1 MPETYKLHN
10 CLSLSVVISTKKE
23 EFANNLSRCVA
34 TQTLDT
40 CLAKILEDL
49 RSLMPT
55 GIPEL
60 GLRPTEP
67 LKIENIQFKT
77 RPGIG
82 VQIDSEF
89 SNVRQFYLV
98 LLLVAILHAWLR
110 TVLKKQTDVLPQ
122 FYFHLQINFEGTPL
136 FFKFDLLD
144 IF

>member
-1 MPETYKLHN
+1 
-10 CLSLSVVISTKKE
+10 
-23 EFANNLSRCVA
+23 
-34 TQTLDT
+34 
-40 CLAKILEDL
+40 
-49 RSLMPT
+49 MPT

-110 TVLKKQTDVLPQ
+110 TVLKKQTDVFTAILLSLANQ
-122 FYFHLQINFEGTPL
+122 F
-136 FFKFDLLD
+136 
-144 IF
+144 